1 MKFSIIVVCLNSGH
15 KLNQTLQSILSQS
28 YEDFEIVVK
37 DGGSRDGSIEGML
50 KDPRIHLYTRE
61 DGGIYDAMN
70 QAVTYAQGEFI
81 LFLNCGDVFPTEH
94 VLEETVRYME
104 EAAGHMNAPEDMST
118 PEDMS
123 ATEDM
128 STPVDFRRAVFYGD
142 TYSEKNDVLIVSP
155 PKITGF
161 GCYRNIP
168 CHQSC
173 FYAAELCREKPYDE
187 QYRVRAD
194 YDHFLWCFYEAKASM
209 HYMKLTVASYEGGG
223 FSESRENRKR
233 DMEEHRRITGTYMS
247 KGELLKY
254 RLIMWCTLAPLRR
267 LIAESRHLSGIY
279 HGLKKL
285 LYGGRG

>member
-37 DGGSRDGSIEGML
+37 DGGSSDGSIEGML
-50 KDPRIHLYTRE
+50 KDSRIRLYTRK

-70 QAVTYAQGEFI
+70 QAVTYAGGEFI

-94 VLEETVRYME
+94 VLEEAAGYME
-104 EAAGHMNAPEDMST
+104 EAARHREAPEDSHG
-118 PEDMS
+118 
-123 ATEDM
+123 AI
-128 STPVDFRRAVFYGD
+128 FYGD
-142 TYSEKNDVLIVSP
+142 TYSEKNEVLIVSP
-155 PKITGF
+155 PRITGF
-161 GCYRNIP
+161 SCYRNIP

-173 FYAAELCREKPYDE
+173 FYTAALCREKPYDE

-209 HYMKLTVASYEGGG
+209 HYMRLTVASYEGGG
-223 FSESRENRKR
+223 FSESRENRRR
-233 DMEEHRRITGTYMS
+233 DLEEHRRITRTYMS
-247 KGELLKY
+247 KAELLKY
-254 RLIMWCTLAPLRR
+254 RLIMWCTLAPLRK
-267 LIAESRHLSGIY
+267 LIAESKQLSGIY